1 MAQERSYS
9 KRTGVRTEDEDAWV
23 PVALT
28 GCVTSLDHWFFSG
41 TDRLAGGLEG
51 TSTWFTRGLAATLT
65 GLIPA
70 NAQPDIGLA
79 RVILSEGG
87 HGVSLV
93 DIKTD
98 LQAPGLLQQPEDRV
112 RNLRR
117 QGHSSPTFSFH
128 TTFFL
133 PVSGSSL
140 LQGD

>member
-1 MAQERSYS
+1 M
-9 KRTGVRTEDEDAWV
+9 
-23 PVALT
+23 
-28 GCVTSLDHWFFSG
+28 
-41 TDRLAGGLEG
+41 EG
-51 TSTWFTRGLAATLT
+51 TSTWFTRGLAAALT

-93 DIKTD
+93 DIEAD
-98 LQAPGLLQQPEDRV
+98 LQAPRLLQQPEDRM

-117 QGHSSPTFSFH
+117 QGHSSRTFSFH

-133 PVSGSSL
+133 PQFQGAASSRETKEG
-140 LQGD
+140 Q